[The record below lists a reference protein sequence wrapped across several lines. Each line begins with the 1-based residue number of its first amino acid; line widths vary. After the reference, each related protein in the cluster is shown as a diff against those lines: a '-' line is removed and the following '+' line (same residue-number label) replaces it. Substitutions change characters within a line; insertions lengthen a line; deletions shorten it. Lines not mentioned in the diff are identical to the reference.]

1 MWVVNPVTKQTW
13 RRSLADDTPL
23 SLDQVSR
30 LSATNTQSFQRDDSF
45 FITGGCGTVLTS
57 ASYDPAT
64 GSTAVSGSTFQTH
77 DSLTAI
83 HLPDLISW
91 VRRESRTVCS
101 TNSRNG

>member
-64 GSTAVSGSTFQTH
+64 GSTAVSGST
-77 DSLTAI
+77 
-83 HLPDLISW
+83 
-91 VRRESRTVCS
+91 
-101 TNSRNG
+101 